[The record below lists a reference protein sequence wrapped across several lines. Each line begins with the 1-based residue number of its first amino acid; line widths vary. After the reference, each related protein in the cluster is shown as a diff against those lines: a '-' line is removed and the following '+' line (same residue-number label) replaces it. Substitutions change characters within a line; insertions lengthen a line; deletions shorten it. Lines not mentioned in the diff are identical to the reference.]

1 MSTLGVSLMERAVTL
16 EDESGRA
23 SLTQLHYLENDC
35 TIYNRLQQAMSEIHW
50 HVRRNR
56 DAAIMSGNFYFKLT
70 PELKLVLILA
80 TQIKTE
86 RPVLV
91 LNSSLR
97 LEIRLFDQLKSSNT
111 AMVMPHTSTTFQRG
125 GQK

>member
-1 MSTLGVSLMERAVTL
+1 MACGSYRYEFKRPHAFQSYVQSSTAENCIFKAKWTPNSLTVLQIQNKVPMSTLGVSLMERAVTL

-70 PELKLVLILA
+70 PEL
-80 TQIKTE
+80 
-86 RPVLV
+86 
-91 LNSSLR
+91 
-97 LEIRLFDQLKSSNT
+97 
-111 AMVMPHTSTTFQRG
+111 
-125 GQK
+125 